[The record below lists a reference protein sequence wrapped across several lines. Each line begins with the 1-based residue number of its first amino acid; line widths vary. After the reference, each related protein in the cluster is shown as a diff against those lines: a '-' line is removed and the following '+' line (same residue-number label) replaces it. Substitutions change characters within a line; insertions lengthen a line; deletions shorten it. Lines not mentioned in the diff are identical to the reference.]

1 MKNNQYVTFD
11 DVTMLVND
19 LINQIEASE
28 WEPEIIVGI
37 ARSGLVPAAM
47 LSYHFDCP
55 LQPLVWSNTNP
66 ETQESNLWLPE
77 DATAG
82 KHTLIV
88 DGIVRTGKTLQCVK
102 DDWDLSVFSNI
113 DWGNTVKIACLHM
126 HETSEV
132 KPEYIGEVINSAT
145 KIIYHWESFNAR

>member
-1 MKNNQYVTFD
+1 MSNKQQLTFGD
-11 DVTMLVND
+11 ITTLVQQ
-19 LINQIEASE
+19 LIKDIESSN

-37 ARSGLVPAAM
+37 ARSGLVPAM
-47 LSYHFDCP
+47 ILSYHFDCP
-55 LQPLVWSNTNP
+55 LQPLVWSNTKP

-88 DGIVRTGKTLQCVK
+88 DGMVDTGKTLQGVI

-113 DWGNTVKIACLHM
+113 DWGKTVKFACLHM
-126 HETSEV
+126 RDTSQV
-132 KPEYIGEVINSAT
+132 KPEYAGKVISSAT
-145 KIIYHWESFNAR
+145 QIIYPWENI

>member
-1 MKNNQYVTFD
+1 MSNKQHLTFGD
-11 DVTMLVND
+11 ITTLVQQ
-19 LINQIEASE
+19 LIEDIESSN

-37 ARSGLVPAAM
+37 ARSGLVPATI

-55 LQPLVWSNTNP
+55 LQPLVWSTTKP

-88 DGIVRTGKTLQCVK
+88 DGRVNTGKTLQCVM
-102 DDWDLSVFSNI
+102 DDWDMSILNNI
-113 DWGNTVKIACLHM
+113 DWGKTVKFACLHM
-126 HETSEV
+126 HDTSQV
-132 KPEYIGEVINSAT
+132 KPEYAGKVISSAT
-145 KIIYHWESFNAR
+145 KIVYPWENM